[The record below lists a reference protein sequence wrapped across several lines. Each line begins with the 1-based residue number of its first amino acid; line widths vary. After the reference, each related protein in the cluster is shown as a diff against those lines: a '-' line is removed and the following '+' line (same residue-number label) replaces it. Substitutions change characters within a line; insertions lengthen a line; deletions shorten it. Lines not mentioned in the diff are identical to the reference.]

1 MTWFAWLHHVSI
13 HAPLALSFA
22 LAVLGVWV
30 NRRDDETVWTILRF
44 GGWFVVFGTV
54 LAVVSGLVTADEF
67 WTDDGPYVLI
77 HHRNLGLTGLFSV
90 VTAAVAVEWGYRT
103 HQQRVRR
110 FGALVWIAAALAM
123 MGAGHW
129 GGSGVHSDRVPWDGE
144 PPVLRTGE
152 R

>member
-90 VTAAVAVEWGYRT
+90 VTPPLRWNGAIEHTSNAYVAS
-103 HQQRVRR
+103 VRWY
-110 FGALVWIAAALAM
+110 G
-123 MGAGHW
+123 
-129 GGSGVHSDRVPWDGE
+129 
-144 PPVLRTGE
+144 
-152 R
+152 